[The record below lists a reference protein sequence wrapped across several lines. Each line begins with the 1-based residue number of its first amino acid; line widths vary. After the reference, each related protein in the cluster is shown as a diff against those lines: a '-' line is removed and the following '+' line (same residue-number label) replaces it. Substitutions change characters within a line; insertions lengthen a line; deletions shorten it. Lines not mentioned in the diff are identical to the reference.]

1 MNTRRI
7 ETKLREFAALPGLT
21 TDQAEQLSDILGIL
35 AENEVD
41 NGAVNDWKAGT
52 AVDTGIAVSAI
63 SLSASDIVALEK
75 RHGDAVDADIERKRR
90 IANVVIAGASALAV
104 TALTGGTGS
113 AVAGSAL
120 SALKAI
126 QTTR

>member
-7 ETKLREFAALPGLT
+7 ESKLREFAALPGLT
-21 TDQAEQLSDILGIL
+21 TQQAEQLSDLLKIIE
-35 AENEVD
+35 ENETNQPFVME
-41 NGAVNDWKAGT
+41 WRSGT
-52 AVDTGIAVSAI
+52 VVDTGIPVGGVT
-63 SLSASDIVALEK
+63 LSAVDIVALDNRDLKAQEASKEK
-75 RHGDAVDADIERKRR
+75 RAKVGNI
-90 IANVVIAGASALAV
+90 IIASAATLTV

-113 AVAGSAL
+113 AIAGSAL